1 MIRSAVGLYSFKS
14 WCSPNMRKLSRDY
27 LCQLMKLESLSL
39 GVTELLHVRSVIVW
53 GRMQRT
59 YIQNRYRTER
69 RLLPQPLREGH
80 VVRSRC
86 SYWSD
91 KFLQKLIR
99 PCQFRI
105 SLTYTTPSWHHSHM
119 KSSKWSSVRPNMLD
133 SGSSALQKCPE
144 YSPTKIF
151 QHRCKSL
158 QKNEGEYMYIY
169 INLWPRRTVGNK

>member
-14 WCSPNMRKLSRDY
+14 WCSPNTRKLSRDY

-69 RLLPQPLREGH
+69 QLLPQPLREGH
-80 VVRSRC
+80 VVLSRC
-86 SYWSD
+86 SYWCD

-99 PCQFRI
+99 PCQFKI
-105 SLTYTTPSWHHSHM
+105 SLTYNTIVAVSSCQWLTAHSHM
-119 KSSKWSSVRPNMLD
+119 KGSKWSSVRPNMLD

-144 YSPTKIF
+144 YSPKKIF
-151 QHRCKSL
+151 QHRC
-158 QKNEGEYMYIY
+158 
-169 INLWPRRTVGNK
+169 